1 MKFNEDNQ
9 IAEIVN
15 YLKSAEKEPFDFKIG
30 VEFEHFIIDKDT
42 LRTITYYEE
51 KGVKDT
57 LKDLIDKEWIEGYE
71 KDNIISMSKNGN
83 TITLEP
89 GSQIELSVKPL
100 LKIDDIKKE
109 YFNFLSDIIPILDSK
124 NQYLIAIGYHPSS
137 SINEIPFIPKKRY
150 DFMSAYFKDKGKY
163 AINMMKGTCSTQV
176 TIDYNSESDFI
187 KKFRVANSLTT
198 VIASIF
204 DNSPF
209 FEGNIYEKNGLRTD
223 IWNNCDNERC
233 GIVKGVLQKDFG
245 YSDYAKYILNI
256 KPIVIN
262 KNNENVFTDNMK
274 VNKLFNPKDYDIK
287 DLEHILT
294 MVFPDVRAKKFIE
307 IRMADSVPF
316 PYNLS
321 LTALI
326 KGLFYDDNNLNE
338 LYEFSLELNDKDIIK
353 SKQDYMINGLNGY
366 LNNMKLLD
374 LAIKLIEMAK
384 RALPHDE
391 REYIEILDNMLKDK
405 MNLLSYTRDNLSYGK
420 KEAIKWCI
428 LNHKI
433 WGEEIEK

>member
-9 IAEIVN
+9 ITEIVN
-15 YLKSAEKEPFDFKIG
+15 YFKCAEKERSNFKIG
-30 VEFEHFIIDKDT
+30 IEFEHFIIDKDT

-51 KGVKDT
+51 NGVKDT
-57 LKDLIDKEWIEGYE
+57 LKDLINKEWIEGYE
-71 KDNIISMSKNGN
+71 KDNIISMSKDGN

-89 GSQIELSVKPL
+89 GSQIELSVMPL

-109 YFNFLSDIIPILDSK
+109 YFKFLNDIIPILESK

-137 SINEIPFIPKKRY
+137 SIKDIPFIPKKRY
-150 DFMSAYFKDKGKY
+150 DFMSTYFKNKGKY
-163 AINMMKGTCSTQV
+163 AFNMMKGTCSTQV
-176 TIDYNSESDFI
+176 TIDFNTESDFI

-198 VIASIF
+198 VISSIF

-209 FEGNIYEKNGLRTD
+209 FEGKIYKKNGLRTD

-233 GIVKGVLQKDFG
+233 GIVCGVLQKDFC
-245 YSDYAKYILNI
+245 YSDYAKYLLNT

-262 KNNENVFTDNMK
+262 KNNDTIFTDNMK
-274 VNKLFNPKDYDIK
+274 VNELFNPNDYEIK

-307 IRMADSVPF
+307 IRMADSVPY

-321 LTALI
+321 LAALI
-326 KGLFYDDNNLNE
+326 KGLFYNDTNLNE
-338 LYEFSLELNDKDIIK
+338 LYKFTLELNDKDIIN
-353 SKQDYMINGLNGY
+353 SKIDYMKNGLNGN
-366 LNNMKLLD
+366 LNNTKLLD

-384 RALPHDE
+384 KALPQDE
-391 REYIEILDNMLKDK
+391 IGYIEMLEDMLKDK

-433 WGEEIEK
+433 